1 MQKLAFAVLFVLGC
15 SASSSDPQD
24 GDDHSVDR
32 LVLEGQQVV
41 DLFGPQLTSAPIAS
55 ATGFRRLGV
64 MWAATAE
71 GALEVRTSFDG
82 ITWSAW
88 TAPQITSVEEI
99 AHAGHVDA
107 IQGLSVMGS

>member
-32 LVLEGQQVV
+32 LVLEGQQIV
-41 DLFGPQLTSAPIAS
+41 DLLGPQLTSPPMAS
-55 ATGFRRLGV
+55 TIGFRRLGV
-64 MWAATAE
+64 MWDATTE

-82 ITWSAW
+82 TTGSAW
-88 TAPQITSVEEI
+88 AAPQIPSLEEI

-107 IQGLSVMGS
+107 